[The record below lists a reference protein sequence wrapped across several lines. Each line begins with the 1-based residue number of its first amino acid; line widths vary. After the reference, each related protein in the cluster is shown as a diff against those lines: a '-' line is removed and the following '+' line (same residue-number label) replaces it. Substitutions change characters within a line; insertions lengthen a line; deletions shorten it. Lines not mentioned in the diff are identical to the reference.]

1 MGLFFRYV
9 GFFFRVFKWL
19 EATLQSI
26 YTEIQGSCGYIYRNT
41 GFFWLYIQ
49 KYRVLM
55 VIYTEI
61 QGSYG
66 YIYRNTGFLWLYI
79 QKYRV
84 LMVIYTEID
93 RFLGPKWLI
102 GCSPS
107 A

>member
-1 MGLFFRYV
+1 
-9 GFFFRVFKWL
+9 
-19 EATLQSI
+19 
-26 YTEIQGSCGYIYRNT
+26 
-41 GFFWLYIQ
+41 
-49 KYRVLM
+49 M